1 MKLFTILGIM
11 LIGAS
16 GLKAQD
22 CNPSPPQGMQEIAA
36 YSIFQGNYSNGDY
49 PYPLKYGRWMYAKSQ
64 QKLKVSSGRFKL
76 SSQYNKF
83 IRMYTKLDCPKVIQA
98 KEKLLRHAQIFFK
111 IYWIIS
117 KM

>member
-22 CNPSPPQGMQEIAA
+22 CNPNPPQGMQEIAA

-49 PYPLKYGRWMYAKSQ
+49 PFALKYGRWMICTKPTEIEGYLLVVLSFLLNTISLFVCTL
-64 QKLKVSSGRFKL
+64 KLGCLK
-76 SSQYNKF
+76 
-83 IRMYTKLDCPKVIQA
+83 MIQA
-98 KEKLLRHAQIFFK
+98 KEKPI
-111 IYWIIS
+111 
-117 KM
+117 